1 MFHRMQRSIEW
12 SEDVFVEYPVWVIS
26 VAVIVPWLLLNNTF
40 SFSLCCALQYKE
52 SISISVNCNTDFL
65 ESVFILTLWIQKTQG
80 LLVFWTG
87 IQWFWTGTVILLQ
100 TVMVSPGTHLVNKSW
115 VPLQNHWVPVQKTIS
130 AKLKMLGPLC
140 DQTDKRCSF
149 VKHNVFNKD

>member
-26 VAVIVPWLLLNNTF
+26 VAVIMPWLLLNNTF
-40 SFSLCCALQYKE
+40 SFSLCRVLQYKE
-52 SISISVNCNTDFL
+52 SISISVNCSKDFL
-65 ESVFILTLWIQKTQG
+65 ESVFIPTYKRPRDSLFFELGFNGSG
-80 LLVFWTG
+80 LQ
-87 IQWFWTGTVILLQ
+87 QWFCYKQLWWVLA
-100 TVMVSPGTHLVNKSW
+100 HLVNKSW
-115 VPLQNHWVPVQKTIS
+115 VPLQNHWVPVQKKIS

-149 VKHNVFNKD
+149 VKHKED

>member
-26 VAVIVPWLLLNNTF
+26 VALIVPWLLLNNTF

-52 SISISVNCNTDFL
+52 SISISVNFNTDFL

-80 LLVFWTG
+80 LIGFELGFNG
-87 IQWFWTGTVILLQ
+87 SGLGQWLCYKQLWWVLA
-100 TVMVSPGTHLVNKSW
+100 HLVNKSW
-115 VPLQNHWVPVQKTIS
+115 VPLKNHWVPVQKTTS

-149 VKHNVFNKD
+149 VKHNED